1 VPEDEIDTF
10 VTARAEAEGVA
21 GWELEALDSLV
32 DPTVGIF
39 VERDG
44 ARLVYVNGQH
54 RAQAM
59 LDAGVRRTLTVEY
72 WEETADLVVPTPR
85 CESAH
90 RIRPRTGLGMLRRR
104 SHRPSCRRRPQRSLP
119 PGHFVAWD
127 GVAG

>member
-1 VPEDEIDTF
+1 M
-10 VTARAEAEGVA
+10 ARAEAEGVGG

-59 LDAGVRRTLTVEY
+59 LDAGVRRT
-72 WEETADLVVPTPR
+72 
-85 CESAH
+85 
-90 RIRPRTGLGMLRRR
+90 
-104 SHRPSCRRRPQRSLP
+104 
-119 PGHFVAWD
+119 
-127 GVAG
+127 